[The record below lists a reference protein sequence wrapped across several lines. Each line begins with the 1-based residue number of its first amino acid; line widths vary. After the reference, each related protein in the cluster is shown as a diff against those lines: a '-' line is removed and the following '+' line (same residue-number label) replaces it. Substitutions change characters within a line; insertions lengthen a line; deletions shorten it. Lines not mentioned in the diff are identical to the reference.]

1 MKIKQNKFWAGINSN
16 QLSAENIE
24 NQFENFKSSSIN
36 HKIALFN
43 PEVNGIRYLKT
54 LIYFMCSTLEEEWGV
69 LAKIKN
75 RQLGNPISISYNN
88 ESVCLDYIQA
98 AQEFVFINAS
108 LSLADMKIL
117 EIGAGYG
124 RTAHTLISNSDIA
137 QYTIVDLENALQL
150 SQKYLS
156 LVLDEEQFARLEFI
170 SVEEIQSLADRSF
183 DLAINID
190 SFAEMDAPVV
200 AEYLAYID
208 QNCSHC
214 YVKNPVGKYL
224 DKSLDGH
231 TQGQEIINQALKQGV
246 LTDIINIDDQQE
258 IESQSKK
265 FIVAYTPSESWD
277 AVANAWAPPFSYIW
291 QALYKKS

>member
-1 MKIKQNKFWAGINSN
+1 MKINQNKFWEGINSN

-24 NQFENFKSSSIN
+24 NQFDSFKSSSIN

-54 LIYFMCSTLEEEWGV
+54 LIYFMSSTLDEEWAV

-75 RQLGNPISISYNN
+75 REIGKPIAISYNN

-98 AQEFVFINAS
+98 AQEFVFINSS
-108 LSLADMKIL
+108 LSLAELKVL

-124 RTAHTLISNSDIA
+124 RTAHTLISNAEIA
-137 QYTIVDLENALQL
+137 QYTIIDLENALQL

-156 LVLDEEQFARLEFI
+156 RVLDEQQFSKLEFI
-170 SVEEIQSLADRSF
+170 SVEDIHSIAERSF

-190 SFAEMDAPVV
+190 SFAEMDASVV
-200 AEYLAYID
+200 NEYLAYID
-208 QNCSHC
+208 QHCGHC

-246 LTDIINIDDQQE
+246 LTDIINIDDQKE
-258 IESQSKK
+258 IENLSEK
-265 FIVAYTPSESWD
+265 FVAAYKPSESWE
-277 AVANAWAPPFSYIW
+277 AMSNAWAPPFSYIW